1 MVLIGVLALCAFAV
15 WMIRRDT
22 GEVPKPIRLTLGL
35 LRIFAIVCAVVYLLN
50 PGQRSESRLITNS
63 RLAVLIDTSLSMG
76 LPAQSSKAS
85 TKITRMDSVLK
96 WITNDEQLNRLRQQ
110 HDLSIYRFG
119 DTATPIPVATWTK
132 EQATPVFEDG
142 ASSVPAGSWLTS
154 VIPILVWFFLIVAI
168 GFAVAWLAALFGSLT
183 NNRSWLLMSFV
194 LSLLVALILTGISDL
209 AAPEQTVWDALR
221 FTETTKTVAAKGQLL
236 PAAETSDDL
245 LATED
250 VAPEKNIDWADE
262 LRPQGTS
269 TTIGAAIQFIINKE
283 RGGPLAGV
291 VVISDGQSNSG
302 LPLPAAVAAAENA
315 KVAVFPV
322 GVGSTE
328 VLKNIEI
335 ADIQAPPRVLPQDDF
350 KLAVILKSFGFK
362 NRQVRV
368 ALTSTA
374 DDQSLPEGE
383 TPEETIEDE
392 QTVELTDDGSPLP
405 LEFDL
410 RAEMEGKR
418 RYRVE
423 VETLEGDA
431 NQKDNLA
438 EVVVDAVRR
447 ETKIMLIAGGPSRE
461 FRFLR
466 NQLYR
471 DKNFLSDV
479 WLQSASRG
487 ADQESNKLLKQ
498 FPESSDELFKYDCIV
513 AFDPDWR
520 ELSDDQTDLL
530 ERWVAEKAGG
540 LILIAGPVNTPEWTR
555 RPRGDEAI
563 DRIRDLYPVAFFNQ
577 GTARLKLGRFGGD
590 KAYPLSFTRE
600 GRASRYLWLGDSASE
615 SALTWGQFEGVFGY
629 YAVNEPKAGADILAN
644 FSDES
649 TAINGDFPI
658 YLASHFY
665 GSGRV
670 FFQASG
676 EMWRVRRVD
685 VDFFQDYYDQL
696 IRWASQGR
704 LILDS
709 QRGVLLTDRDRCW
722 VGDQIRVQAI
732 LKDAK
737 NDPLLGES
745 VIASLV
751 TPDGQSK
758 SLTLRS
764 AGAATRPGTFDGIC
778 VVDQE
783 GEYQIVLPVPDS
795 ATNDVLV
802 KSFQASIPDLEKLKP
817 QRNDSAMQDLADR
830 TGGHYFVGLDSLE
843 VAKSD
848 AESLESLIAPQ
859 DQETFLTG
867 TLNRIFQQKLMIWLL
882 AWFAFA
888 MCLEWTIRRCHKLS

>member
-1 MVLIGVLALCAFAV
+1 MIWVGVIALCTFAI
-15 WMIRRDT
+15 WMIRRDSH
-22 GEVPKPIRLTLGL
+22 ELPSPIRWTLSL
-35 LRIFAIVCAVVYLLN
+35 LRVFAIICVVTYLVN

-63 RLAVLIDTSLSMG
+63 RLAVLIDNSLSMG
-76 LPAQSSKAS
+76 LPAYLSTAS
-85 TKITRMDSVLK
+85 NNTTRMDSVIQWLAA
-96 WITNDEQLNRLRQQ
+96 DESLDRLRQQ

-119 DTATPIPVATWTK
+119 DTATPIPLATWTK
-132 EQATPVFEDG
+132 EQSTPVSAT
-142 ASSVPAGSWLTS
+142 ASLAATRSSLASVLPVLAWLFLITAAVFCISWLM
-154 VIPILVWFFLIVAI
+154 
-168 GFAVAWLAALFGSLT
+168 AVFGSGT
-183 NNRSWLLMSFV
+183 TNRSWLLMSFI
-194 LSLLVALILTGISDL
+194 LSSLFALVLTGIVDL
-209 AAPEQTVWDALR
+209 SNPEQTVWDALR
-221 FTETTKTVAAKGQLL
+221 FSQADSEPSVLETPPIANNASTDKGD
-236 PAAETSDDL
+236 AAEKDAIVWT
-245 LATED
+245 D
-250 VAPEKNIDWADE
+250 V

-302 LPLPAAVAAAENA
+302 LPLPTAVAAAENA
-315 KVAVFPV
+315 NVAVFPV

-328 VLKNIEI
+328 VLKNIAI
-335 ADIQAPPRVLPQDDF
+335 ADLQAPPRVLPKDDF
-350 KLAVILKSFGFK
+350 RLAVVLKSFGFE

-368 ALTSTA
+368 TLTSTA
-374 DDQSLPEGE
+374 DQEAVPDGE
-383 TPEETIEDE
+383 TAAKTIEDE
-392 QTVELTDDGSPLP
+392 QTIELASDGTPIP

-410 RAEMEGKR
+410 RAKTEGKR

-423 VETLEGDA
+423 VENLEGDA
-431 NQKDNLA
+431 NRKDNAA
-438 EVVVDAVRR
+438 ETVVNAIQR

-471 DKNFLSDV
+471 DDNFSSDV
-479 WLQSASRG
+479 WLQSASIG
-487 ADQESNKLLKQ
+487 ADQEADRLLEA
-498 FPESSDELFKYDCIV
+498 FPETTEELFEYDCII

-520 ELSDDQTDLL
+520 ELTDRQTEML

-540 LILIAGPVNTPEWTR
+540 LILVAGPVNTPEWTR

-577 GTARLKLGRFGGD
+577 GSARLKLGRFGGD
-590 KAYPLSFTRE
+590 TAYPLAFTRE
-600 GRASRYLWLGDSASE
+600 GRASRYLWLGDSAAE
-615 SALTWGQFEGVFGY
+615 SSATWGQFEGVFGY
-629 YAVNEPKAGADILAN
+629 YAVNEPKAGADVLAN
-644 FSDES
+644 FSDQS
-649 TAINGDFPI
+649 TAVNGDFPI

-665 GSGRV
+665 GAGRV

-676 EMWRVRRVD
+676 EMWRVRRVE

-704 LILDS
+704 LIRDS

-732 LKDAK
+732 LKDAQ
-737 NDPLLGES
+737 NDPLMSDS

-751 TPDGQSK
+751 SPDGQSR
-758 SLTLRS
+758 SIELRS

-783 GEYQIVLPVPDS
+783 GEYQVILPIPDS
-795 ATNDVLV
+795 ATNDVLI
-802 KSFQASIPDLEKLKP
+802 KSFQAAIPDLEKLKP

-830 TGGHYFVGLDSLE
+830 TGGHYFVGMESLAE
-843 VAKSD
+843 TISGD
-848 AESLESLIAPQ
+848 ESLEALIPPQ

-867 TLNRIFQQKLMIWLL
+867 TLNRIFQKKLMIWLL
-882 AWFAFA
+882 TWFAIA
-888 MCLEWTIRRCHKLS
+888 MSIEWIVRRGHKLS

>member
-1 MVLIGVLALCAFAV
+1 MCAFAI

-22 GEVPKPIRLTLGL
+22 GELPKPIRWTLGL
-35 LRIFAIVCAVVYLLN
+35 LRIFAIICAVVYLLN

-76 LPAQSSKAS
+76 LPAQASTASSKL
-85 TKITRMDSVLK
+85 TRMDSVIK

-119 DTATPIPVATWTK
+119 DTATPVPVATWTK
-132 EQATPVFEDG
+132 EQPTPVLEDG
-142 ASSVPAGSWLTS
+142 NSLASKGALQNRVL
-154 VIPILVWFFLIVAI
+154 PILTWICLAI
-168 GFAVAWLAALFGSLT
+168 AAGFAVFWLASVFGSPT

-194 LSLLVALILTGISDL
+194 LSLLFALVLAGIVDL
-209 AAPEQTVWDALR
+209 ATPEQTVWDALR
-221 FTETTKTVAAKGQLL
+221 FTETTETAETIAQTNQL
-236 PAAETSDDL
+236 PATGTNDELS
-245 LATED
+245 ATED
-250 VAPEKNIDWADE
+250 AEPEKIIDWVSE

-291 VVISDGQSNSG
+291 VLISDGQSNSG

-315 KVAVFPV
+315 NVAVFPV

-328 VLKNIEI
+328 VLKNIEV

-350 KLAVILKSFGFK
+350 KLAVVLKSFGFK

-368 ALTSTA
+368 TLTSTA

-392 QTVELTDDGSPLP
+392 QTVELASNGSPIS

-410 RAEMEGKR
+410 RAELEGKR

-431 NQKDNLA
+431 KPKDNLA

-471 DKNFLSDV
+471 DKNFSSDV

-487 ADQESNKLLKQ
+487 ADQESDKLLEQ
-498 FPESSDELFKYDCIV
+498 FPESSEDLFEYDCII

-590 KAYPLSFTRE
+590 QAYPLSFTRE

-615 SALTWGQFEGVFGY
+615 SAVTWGQFDGVFGY

-649 TAINGDFPI
+649 TAINGDYPI

-751 TPDGQSK
+751 TPDGQSR
-758 SLTLRS
+758 SFELRS

-778 VVDQE
+778 AVDQE
-783 GEYQIVLPVPDS
+783 GEYRVVLPVPDS

-830 TGGHYFVGLDSLE
+830 TSGHYFVGLDSLK

-848 AESLESLIAPQ
+848 AESLESLIVPQ

-867 TLNRIFQQKLMIWLL
+867 TLNRMFQQKLMIWLL
-882 AWFAFA
+882 TWFAFA
-888 MCLEWTIRRCHKLS
+888 MCVEWTIRRCHKLS